1 MQRKNNL
8 LKSTFYKKKRRAM
21 AMIMALVVIVTM
33 ATIMAL
39 SLSLSTATSDK
50 TVNIYLKEQAILL
63 SQSAAEYALLR
74 IAQDGP
80 CSHTNDLNF
89 QPNSDLSY
97 FDVNIS
103 IQYIYTDLSGCSSGY
118 FEISNED
125 QNGSILMDIT
135 VSTDVSNE
143 PIRYFRRSIQK
154 L

>member
-1 MQRKNNL
+1 
-8 LKSTFYKKKRRAM
+8 
-21 AMIMALVVIVTM
+21 
-33 ATIMAL
+33 L

-89 QPNSDLSY
+89 TPDLNNNSLSSDDIY
-97 FDVNIS
+97 DINIS
-103 IQYIYTDLSGCSSGY
+103 IQYVYTDLSTCSSGY
-118 FEISNED
+118 FEITNED
-125 QNGSILMDIT
+125 QNGSILLDIT
-135 VSTDVSNE
+135 VSTNEGNE